1 MDPSNITDRRKLQLI
16 AVLSIVLNCIIYGT
30 VHQKIPPWIY
40 MGQFPQKL
48 PHIYGTL
55 SAKMS
60 LCIHFTVWKLAAHFC
75 RLIAFEHRI
84 VSRTASKRRITLSLT
99 MHGSSQLAIYY
110 KANI

>member
-1 MDPSNITDRRKLQLI
+1 MDPSNITDRRKQQLI

-30 VHQKIPPWIY
+30 VHQKISPWIYMY

-60 LCIHFTVWKLAAHFC
+60 LCIYGVILQ
-75 RLIAFEHRI
+75 FE
-84 VSRTASKRRITLSLT
+84 S
-99 MHGSSQLAIYY
+99 
-110 KANI
+110 